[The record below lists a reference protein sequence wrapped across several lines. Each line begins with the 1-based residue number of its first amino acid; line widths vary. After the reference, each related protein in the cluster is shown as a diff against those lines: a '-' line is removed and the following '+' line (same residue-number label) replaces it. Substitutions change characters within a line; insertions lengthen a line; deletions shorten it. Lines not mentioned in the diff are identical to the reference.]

1 MIQTYIILKMKGHY
15 KLLGDCKPG
24 TNSFFRSKEF
34 KVTKLA
40 NCCTVG
46 LQVSAL
52 QKKSTQLFSR
62 G

>member
-1 MIQTYIILKMKGHY
+1 MKGHY
-15 KLLGDCKPG
+15 KLLGYCKPG
-24 TNSFFRSKEF
+24 ANSFFRSKEF